1 MKIQKDIHSNF
12 SHTQKSVDTT
22 PPDVII
28 TPNYDKAPFVESINE
43 PEEDVQS
50 RVDSIFEEADA
61 QIEQATYKALGNTN
75 SRLSRWKS
83 RIGWGIIGFVL
94 FTVIGLSVIGYKTYQ
109 YVENRLPGIKEA
121 IVYRYEEMQN
131 EFLQINDDDLTD
143 EAYYKKQY
151 MLILS
156 PTDVRDIVELGLSV
170 EKMQQLKDM
179 VENNETVGLNLFEL
193 LPEEKA
199 IEFIR
204 VMLAEKQSKELG
216 ERVDIQSITDE
227 EVQQFLMTLQEQQKL
242 TED

>member
-1 MKIQKDIHSNF
+1 
-12 SHTQKSVDTT
+12 
-22 PPDVII
+22 
-28 TPNYDKAPFVESINE
+28 
-43 PEEDVQS
+43 
-50 RVDSIFEEADA
+50 
-61 QIEQATYKALGNTN
+61 
-75 SRLSRWKS
+75 
-83 RIGWGIIGFVL
+83 
-94 FTVIGLSVIGYKTYQ
+94 
-109 YVENRLPGIKEA
+109 
-121 IVYRYEEMQN
+121 MQN

-156 PTDVRDIVELGLSV
+156 PTDVRDIVDLGLTV

-216 ERVDIQSITDE
+216 ERVDIKSITDE